1 MMLLCGLLCWSPAEP
16 ADAAQS
22 PEAAY
27 RTAKA
32 DYHSL
37 LAVPVTEAAREPWEA
52 CIRDLQ
58 KIVAMDPEG
67 PYAARSLYLIGQ
79 SFHHLYDGLGRS
91 EDLQAAVDAYRTLI
105 RKHPGSNLA
114 DDAQYLIGVIYEG
127 RDPAQAY
134 LEFVKVPALFPT
146 GDMAEKARERSS
158 RLARRLSFPH
168 RGGVS
173 PQAAPPPEGGRGEA
187 ATAAASVST
196 EAKEHLP
203 SPQTGSA
210 LLEDVQYWSA
220 EGYTRVVVYLSEP
233 VRFGPNTLPP
243 DEANQ
248 QPARIYIDFENTS
261 LSPHLKP
268 RIDIM
273 DGFLRDVRVGQYSSD
288 RARVVL
294 DIESIESHKVFSM
307 EDPFRVIIDVR
318 GKRKKVP
325 ALSTAP
331 GRGAE
336 APSLARQL
344 GLSVRR
350 IVLDPGHGGKDK
362 GAIGPNGVYE
372 KDVTL
377 AIAKGLKK
385 ILEDMTDCE
394 VILTRTT
401 DRFLSLEERT
411 AIANTRKAD
420 LFVSIHANAH
430 TDRSLGGIET
440 YFLNFST
447 DKESARVAAFENATS
462 TKKISDLEVILQDLM
477 RNTKISESSRLAH
490 EVHRKIIQKV
500 KTQYPEVRDL
510 GVKQAPFYV
519 LLGAEMPSIL
529 IETAFISNETEEKL
543 LVNRAFQRVLAGGIA
558 EGLAAYVDIMT
569 KMAQTGE
576 AS

>member
-1 MMLLCGLLCWSPAEP
+1 
-16 ADAAQS
+16 
-22 PEAAY
+22 
-27 RTAKA
+27 
-32 DYHSL
+32 
-37 LAVPVTEAAREPWEA
+37 
-52 CIRDLQ
+52 
-58 KIVAMDPEG
+58 
-67 PYAARSLYLIGQ
+67 
-79 SFHHLYDGLGRS
+79 
-91 EDLQAAVDAYRTLI
+91 
-105 RKHPGSNLA
+105 
-114 DDAQYLIGVIYEG
+114 
-127 RDPAQAY
+127 
-134 LEFVKVPALFPT
+134 
-146 GDMAEKARERSS
+146 
-158 RLARRLSFPH
+158 
-168 RGGVS
+168 
-173 PQAAPPPEGGRGEA
+173 
-187 ATAAASVST
+187 
-196 EAKEHLP
+196 
-203 SPQTGSA
+203 
-210 LLEDVQYWSA
+210 
-220 EGYTRVVVYLSEP
+220 VVYLSEP

-261 LSPHLKP
+261 LSPRLKP

-336 APSLARQL
+336 GPSLARQL

-411 AIANTRKAD
+411 AIANTCKAD
-420 LFVSIHANAH
+420 LFVSIHTNAH
-430 TDRSLGGIET
+430 MDRSLGGIET

-477 RNTKISESSRLAH
+477 RNTKISESSRLAY

-543 LVNRAFQRVLAGGIA
+543 LGNRAFQRVLAGGIA

-569 KMAQTGE
+569 KMAQAGE
-576 AS
+576 AP